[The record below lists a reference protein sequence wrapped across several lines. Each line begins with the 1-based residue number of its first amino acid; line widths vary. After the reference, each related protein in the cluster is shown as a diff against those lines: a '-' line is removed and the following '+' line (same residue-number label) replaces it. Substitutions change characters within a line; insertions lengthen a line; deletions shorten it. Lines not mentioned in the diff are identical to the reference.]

1 MTNAAFQ
8 AFLKE
13 FGDRLCVIT
22 LDNNA
27 KIYCEYESGGGNS
40 SVKVK
45 DIEFRTIGGVDMFA
59 VPSWPMNRKEVE
71 MGIKHQVWHP
81 TFTIQALVLIDE
93 DHKHFRVDPMQY

>member
-8 AFLKE
+8 AFLAE

-27 KIYCEYESGGGNS
+27 KIYVEYQNQQS
-40 SVKVK
+40 SVRVNEIKFK
-45 DIEFRTIGGVDMFA
+45 TFGGVDMFA
-59 VPSWPMNRKEVE
+59 VPSWPMNPAEANK
-71 MGIKHQVWHP
+71 GITHEVWHP

-93 DHKHFRVDPMQY
+93 EHKNLRVDPWQY